1 MSEPFVLK
9 VELNGV
15 QLWTLISL
23 ITWYLNNVECPRDF
37 KSHLLQIRAKLFE
50 AFNKV
55 DC

>member
-1 MSEPFVLK
+1 MVK

-23 ITWYLNNVECPRDF
+23 IRWYIDNVECPRDF
-37 KSHLLQIRAKLFE
+37 KSHLLQIRAKLLE
-50 AFNKV
+50 AFSGT